1 MLMER
6 PIRQKVKINKDIGT
20 LPEEKEVWYCGN
32 CGDKN
37 SEGLASCTF
46 CGTVRTTE
54 ERKTVAYIH
63 DTYSAVHSENISAGR
78 DGGKYDTLRDWL
90 TKLLGGG
97 EKPETAAS
105 IPNFRFKAYLKSNLE
120 RLYRDEDVNITW
132 TDRNGNRMKP
142 VYEDTDQDGNYD
154 TFTWQYEEAYG
165 GKTVDF
171 QAFIFCGDCYSSGFS
186 ASDWREP
193 EDCEGRAEG
202 YGYQGRDYPG
212 AVCPSV
218 RVGAGSVCDSGDGRV

>member
-1 MLMER
+1 MYCKIPLVS
-6 PIRQKVKINKDIGT
+6 KVLAFSCRMQNVTFHPQLLYFQQFFGLFVPLVIKGKVT
-20 LPEEKEVWYCGN
+20 YCLQ
-32 CGDKN
+32 D
-37 SEGLASCTF
+37 
-46 CGTVRTTE
+46 
-54 ERKTVAYIH
+54 
-63 DTYSAVHSENISAGR
+63 DT
-78 DGGKYDTLRDWL
+78 
-90 TKLLGGG
+90 
-97 EKPETAAS
+97 S
-105 IPNFRFKAYLKSNLE
+105 IPDFRFKAYLKSNLE
-120 RLYRDEDVNITW
+120 RLYRDEDGNITW

-193 EDCEGRAEG
+193 EDCEGRAES
-202 YGYQGRDYPG
+202 YGYQGRDCSG

-218 RVGAGSVCDSGDGRV
+218 RVGAGSVCDSGDSRV